1 MLAFNQGLVAIILY
15 LRSNLSGI
23 QMFVKDSVISVLD
36 RFLMILFC
44 SVLLW
49 GNVTDRPF
57 EIEYHNLVCC
67 FILGLAEI
75 GFCENKVQSFI
86 FFCDYKAKCALCIID
101 FINDFLLQK

>member
-44 SVLLW
+44 SLLLW
-49 GNVTDRPF
+49 GNVTDRSF
-57 EIEYHNLVCC
+57 EIEWFIYTQHFLIPLLCLLLC
-67 FILGLAEI
+67 FGC
-75 GFCENKVQSFI
+75 GRNR
-86 FFCDYKAKCALCIID
+86 
-101 FINDFLLQK
+101 LL